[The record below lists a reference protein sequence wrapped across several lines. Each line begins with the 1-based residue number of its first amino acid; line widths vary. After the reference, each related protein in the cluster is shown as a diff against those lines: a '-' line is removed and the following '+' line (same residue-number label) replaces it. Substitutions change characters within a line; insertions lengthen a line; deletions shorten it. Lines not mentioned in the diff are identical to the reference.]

1 MRKDLGMSVNDAAEA
16 IGVSRP
22 TMYQLIERTDFPK
35 IRVGRRIIIPRR
47 SFEEWLEK
55 EAKGENME

>member
-1 MRKDLGMSVNDAAEA
+1 MSVNDAAEA